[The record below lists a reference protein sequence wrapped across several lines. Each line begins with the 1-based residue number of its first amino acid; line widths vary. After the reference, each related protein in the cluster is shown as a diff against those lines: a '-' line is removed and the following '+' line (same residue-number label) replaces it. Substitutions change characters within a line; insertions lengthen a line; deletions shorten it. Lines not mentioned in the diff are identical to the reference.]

1 MKIELTNFQKFYMK
15 YLDFGRN
22 PEEYAENLRYL
33 FNYLNPFL
41 ICVET
46 YACDLKRIE
55 LKEGLIV
62 QSEWDK
68 KYGHINRFNYFDYD
82 CYNYNDWA
90 HAFLMSQKQDL
101 VEDISNIYK
110 NREKLRYFVHFSQS
124 RFKTKENYTDAL
136 THKMEKLDID
146 QYLDESFARMKAF
159 LDYDIM
165 DTTNEIKKEDTSNI
179 LDVIL
184 KNQENLE
191 NISGGLSRFY
201 DRKGKLPYFCK
212 TNMLEHSFGT
222 LSLLAFSNQLSII
235 ERIINNEKIG
245 NESIMFKNTSEKA
258 GDVR

>member
-15 YLDFGRN
+15 HLDFGRN

-55 LKEGLIV
+55 LKEGLIAKRP
-62 QSEWDK
+62 EEPD
-68 KYGHINRFNYFDYD
+68 HIGDFFYDDYD
-82 CYNYNDWA
+82 CYSYNDWA
-90 HAFLMSQKQDL
+90 HAFIIKHKLRL
-101 VEDISNIYK
+101 VKCINILYED
-110 NREKLRYFVHFSQS
+110 REKLRYFVHFSQS

-165 DTTNEIKKEDTSNI
+165 DTTNEIKKEDTSAI

-245 NESIMFKNTSEKA
+245 NESIMFKNTSKKA